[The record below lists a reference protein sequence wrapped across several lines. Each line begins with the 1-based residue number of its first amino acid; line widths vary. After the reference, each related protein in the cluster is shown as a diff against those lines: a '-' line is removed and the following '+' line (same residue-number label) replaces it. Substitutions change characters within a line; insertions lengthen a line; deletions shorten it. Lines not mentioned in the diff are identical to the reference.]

1 MKVTIAGGAGGVG
14 ASTAFNLVL
23 MQGGQEIVLVD
34 VRPEMITSHVMDLD
48 QTVEVSPGCTVRGGD
63 GADVLDADIL
73 VLISATPL
81 TVGTSRLDYLT
92 KNASIVDEVTNRLPA
107 EWPGVL
113 IVVTNPVDP
122 LVTRIVRGTGI
133 ERRRVVGY
141 TINDT
146 LRLRTGLTKALG
158 LAPGSVQAW
167 VVGEHGDLSVP
178 LYDRVT
184 VDGVQVRPSDEQIAV
199 AEEYRRT
206 WYVRH
211 VALDSGRSST
221 WTSGLGV
228 ARMVAAIAGGGG
240 SSGRRPSSSRGNTA
254 SAVSRSACR
263 SPSAAA
269 APSRSTNGISRPQTW
284 LHCRRPPHSSG
295 RLSTASSDGRAPARR
310 SRGSPARHPRGGA
323 AGHRPRSPR
332 SSRPTVESGP
342 DGR

>member
-122 LVTRIVRGTGI
+122 LVTRIVRCTGI

-240 SSGRRPSSSRGNTA
+240 ELWPASVVLEGEYGISGV
-254 SAVSRSACR
+254 AVSV
-263 SPSAAA
+263 PV
-269 APSRSTNGISRPQTW
+269 TLG
-284 LHCRRPPHSSG
+284 
-295 RLSTASSDGRAPARR
+295 
-310 SRGSPARHPRGGA
+310 RGGA
-323 AGHRPRSPR
+323 EQIHEWDLAPADLVALQASAAFVREAVDSL
-332 SSRPTVESGP
+332 
-342 DGR
+342 